1 MTLAV
6 RLDPEL
12 ERDLDAYCARTGIP
26 KSQALRESLRQYL
39 ARQAAPADAY
49 TIGAELF
56 GRWGSGDAD
65 ASVQR
70 KAAFRE
76 AVRAKHA
83 RR

>member
-12 ERDLDAYCARTGIP
+12 EHELEAYCTRAGIP

-39 ARQAAPADAY
+39 ARQVPPADAY

-56 GRWGSGDAD
+56 GRWGSGMAD
-65 ASVQR
+65 ASAQR
-70 KAAFRE
+70 KPAFRE